1 MTPPAEVALSYFYQ
15 AVNQLIHQIHQAD
28 PQVSRCRQALDF
40 PPHFSLPDWL
50 AAQTLFPKFYWQD
63 REDREEVV
71 ALGACMT
78 FSDPAPA
85 YQAISASQRIWGGRS
100 FDGGTAKNPYCKEAF
115 FFLPQIE
122 LIREGDAWFLCA
134 NLTAR
139 DETIQ
144 ALQQLQSDI
153 PVLPPIETEVL
164 CVDHAPSRA
173 QWCQLVEQALSA
185 MTQQQ
190 FDKVVLAR
198 QSTFELTQS
207 IQAAQLLK
215 ESRRCNDQ
223 SFHFLLA
230 IDQRHSFVGST
241 PERLYQRHGEAL
253 VTEALAGTIGRS
265 EDARQ
270 DQALSDWLIHDEKNM
285 TENQYVVDDIV
296 ERLTPLARSVEV
308 GAETQLVK
316 LRRVQHLKR
325 HITAELNPT
334 INGVQLLG
342 ALQPTAAVAGLPRQ
356 AAKTFIER
364 YEPFPRGWYAGSIGY
379 ISHQRAE
386 FCVAIRSALVM
397 DKQVKLFAGAGIV
410 SGSVAEH
417 EWLELNR
424 KMSTLLSLIT
434 EISLEEVVS

>member
-1 MTPPAEVALSYFYQ
+1 MSYFYQ
-15 AVNQLIHQIHQAD
+15 AVNQLIHQIHQAS
-28 PQVSRCRQALDF
+28 PQVSRCQQALDF
-40 PPHFSLPDWL
+40 PPHFALPDWL

-63 REDREEVV
+63 RDSREEVV
-71 ALGACMT
+71 ALGACVT

-85 YQAISASQRIWGGRS
+85 YQVISDSQRIWGGRS
-100 FDGGTAKNPYCKEAF
+100 FDGGTTKNPHCKEAF

-122 LIREGDAWFLCA
+122 LIREGHSWFLCA
-134 NLTAR
+134 NLTQAR
-139 DETIQ
+139 DTTIQ
-144 ALQQLQSDI
+144 ALRQLQYEI
-153 PVLPPIETEVL
+153 PALPPIATEVL
-164 CVDHAPSRA
+164 SVDHAPQRA

-198 QSTFELTQS
+198 QSTFQLTQS

-215 ESRRCNDQ
+215 ESRRQNDQ

-253 VTEALAGTIGRS
+253 FTEALAGTIGRS
-265 EDARQ
+265 DDIQQ
-270 DQALSDWLIHDEKNM
+270 DQALSDWLIHDDKNV

-296 ERLTPLARSVEV
+296 DRLTPLARSVDV
-308 GAETQLVK
+308 GAETELVK

-364 YEPFPRGWYAGSIGY
+364 YEPFCRGWYAGSIGY

-417 EWLELNR
+417 EWLELDR

-434 EISLEEVVS
+434 EISPEEVVS

>member
-1 MTPPAEVALSYFYQ
+1 MSYFYQ
-15 AVNQLIHQIHQAD
+15 AVNQLIHQIQQAP
-28 PQVSRCRQALDF
+28 PQASRCIQVLDF
-40 PPHFSLPDWL
+40 PPHFSLLDWL
-50 AAQTLFPKFYWQD
+50 AAQPVFPKFYWQD
-63 REDREEVV
+63 RDDREEVV
-71 ALGACMT
+71 ALGACLT

-85 YQAISASQRIWGGRS
+85 YQVISADQRIWGGRS
-100 FDGGTAKNPYCKEAF
+100 FDGGTAKNPHCQEAF

-122 LIREGDAWFLCA
+122 LIREGAAWCLCA
-134 NLTAR
+134 NLTQAR
-139 DETIQ
+139 DLTIQ
-144 ALQQLQSDI
+144 TLQQLRQEI
-153 PVLPPIETEVL
+153 PALAPMATEIVS
-164 CVDHAPSRA
+164 VAHAPQHG
-173 QWCQLVEQALSA
+173 QWCQLVAQALSA
-185 MTQQQ
+185 MTAQQ

-215 ESRRCNDQ
+215 ESRRHNDQ

-230 IDQRHSFVGST
+230 IDQRHSFIGST

-253 VTEALAGTIGRS
+253 FTEALAGTIGRG
-265 EDARQ
+265 ENARQ
-270 DQALSDWLIHDEKNM
+270 DQALSDWLIQDEKNV

-296 ERLTPLARSVEV
+296 DRLTPLARSVRV
-308 GAETQLVK
+308 GAATQLVK
-316 LRRVQHLKR
+316 LRRVQHLQR
-325 HITAELNPT
+325 LIEAELNPA

-356 AAKTFIER
+356 AAKRFIER

-386 FCVAIRSALVM
+386 FCVAIRSALVT

-417 EWLELNR
+417 EWLELDR

-434 EISLEEVVS
+434 EMSPEEVVS